1 MLRNGCGSSC
11 GARRNGRKPPGN
23 VRRRRIT
30 RPSLRTEVKGNAAPV
45 MGNPGVLSPT
55 AESSRAANL
64 TAESSRAANLT
75 AESSRTANLMDADL
89 TAKSSRAVNLT
100 AESSRAANLMDAGP
114 TAGSPRAA
122 EGSKAENPGGLDP
135 KAEGDK
141 VFRGSVFPCPA
152 NWLGACYI
160 TEILRSQVR
169 LKACGNGVG
178 FQTGL
183 RGETERGVLIG
194 Y

>member
-64 TAESSRAANLT
+64 TAESSR
-75 AESSRTANLMDADL
+75 TANLMDADL

-100 AESSRAANLMDAGP
+100 AGSSRAANLMDAGP

>member
-45 MGNPGVLSPT
+45 MGDPEAIS
-55 AESSRAANL
+55 
-64 TAESSRAANLT
+64 LT

-89 TAKSSRAVNLT
+89 TAESSRAVNLT
-100 AESSRAANLMDAGP
+100 AESSRTANLTAGSSRAANLMDAGP

-183 RGETERGVLIG
+183 RGETKRGVLIG

>member
-45 MGNPGVLSPT
+45 MGNPGVLSLT
-55 AESSRAANL
+55 AKSSRA
-64 TAESSRAANLT
+64 
-75 AESSRTANLMDADL
+75 ANLMDADL
-89 TAKSSRAVNLT
+89 TAESSRAVNLT
-100 AESSRAANLMDAGP
+100 AKSSRAANLMDAGP

>member
-45 MGNPGVLSPT
+45 MGNPGVLS
-55 AESSRAANL
+55 
-64 TAESSRAANLT
+64 LT
-75 AESSRTANLMDADL
+75 AESSRTANPMDADL
-89 TAKSSRAVNLT
+89 TAKSSRAVNPT
-100 AESSRAANLMDAGP
+100 AKSSRAVNLTAGSSRTANLMDADP